1 MTTRATRTPRRRTV
15 VALAVILAI
24 LAAFVVRLV
33 DIQVV
38 KADEHVAQSLE
49 FIAHRTSIPGE
60 RGSVVDSDGSVLA
73 ESVLVYDAQLSPQV
87 IRLLE
92 EDDKNP
98 PKLPWAEASTRI
110 AEIMGLDADELRAE
124 VAAKLA
130 EDPDSQYLPLVKGLS
145 TEKYIELRELKVS
158 SYLVMKPREVRVYP
172 NGAVAGNLLG
182 YLDGTGTA
190 QAGVEKMDEKCLA
203 PTDGEESYRTGKN
216 NVVIPGSE
224 SRVDA
229 VDGGTVQLT
238 INSDLQWYMQQMIAE
253 EAQAQGAKGGT
264 VTVVEVGTG
273 KIRAAAEWPT
283 MDPNDLDASS
293 PETWTCLL
301 YTSPSP
307 RDRG

>member
-110 AEIMGLDADELRAE
+110 
-124 VAAKLA
+124 
-130 EDPDSQYLPLVKGLS
+130 LS
-145 TEKYIELRELKVS
+145 LIH
-158 SYLVMKPREVRVYP
+158 
-172 NGAVAGNLLG
+172 
-182 YLDGTGTA
+182 
-190 QAGVEKMDEKCLA
+190 
-203 PTDGEESYRTGKN
+203 
-216 NVVIPGSE
+216 I
-224 SRVDA
+224 
-229 VDGGTVQLT
+229 
-238 INSDLQWYMQQMIAE
+238 
-253 EAQAQGAKGGT
+253 
-264 VTVVEVGTG
+264 
-273 KIRAAAEWPT
+273 
-283 MDPNDLDASS
+283 
-293 PETWTCLL
+293 
-301 YTSPSP
+301 
-307 RDRG
+307 